1 MLRFVLTAA
10 LLLMAGCSSD
20 DTTDEP
26 QSLVSDF
33 DADVAPV
40 SSGSWYRPD
49 SNSSWQWQ
57 LTGTLNTGYDV
68 DIYDIDL
75 FDTEA
80 STISSLQA
88 QGKKVICYFSGGS
101 YEEWRDDAASFPDDL
116 LGSALDGWAGE
127 RWLDISNGA
136 LMPIM
141 RARLDLAVQKGCD
154 GVEPDN
160 MDGYTNDSGFALS
173 ASNQL
178 AYNKF
183 IANEARSRGLAV
195 VLKND
200 LDQIATLEPYFDI
213 SINEQCHQ
221 YSECDLLL
229 PFIQNDKPV
238 LIAEYD
244 SSYKSLDTSVRDLMC
259 SDSNTQGFKTLI
271 LALDLDDSYR
281 DSCF

>member
-1 MLRFVLTAA
+1 MKILLFTLSLLVLFVG
-10 LLLMAGCSSD
+10 GCGDKSND
-20 DTTDEP
+20 NEAI
-26 QSLVSDF
+26 VSDF
-33 DADVAPV
+33 DADVLPV
-40 SSGSWYRPD
+40 RTGNWYQPD
-49 SNSSWQWQ
+49 SNTSWQWQ
-57 LTGTLNTGYDV
+57 LTGNINTGYDV
-68 DIYDIDL
+68 NLYDVDL
-75 FDTEA
+75 FDTDV
-80 STISSLQA
+80 STIQLLQG

-101 YEEWRDDAASFPDDL
+101 YEEWRSDAAAFSSEL
-116 LGSALDGWAGE
+116 LGDPLDGWAGE
-127 RWLDISNGA
+127 RWLDISNGK

-141 RARLDLAVQKGCD
+141 RSRLDLAVQKGCD

-160 MDGYTNDSGFALS
+160 MDGYTNGTGFALS

-195 VLKND
+195 GLKND
-200 LDQIATLEPYFDI
+200 LDQIVELEPYFDF

-229 PFIQNDKPV
+229 PFIQHNKPV

-244 SSYKSLDTSVRDLMC
+244 SSYKTTDTSVRDLMC
-259 SDSNTQGFKTLI
+259 DASNADDFMTLI
-271 LALDLDDSYR
+271 LALDLDGSYR

>member
-1 MLRFVLTAA
+1 MHHYILILA
-10 LLLMAGCSSD
+10 LLFMAGCSSD
-20 DTTDEP
+20 DTTDEQQP
-26 QSLVSDF
+26 LVSDF
-33 DADVAPV
+33 DADALPV
-40 SSGSWYRPD
+40 ESGNWYKPV

-101 YEEWRDDAASFPDDL
+101 YEEWRDDAASFPDDV

-173 ASNQL
+173 AGNQL

-200 LDQIATLEPYFDI
+200 LDQVATLEPYFDI
-213 SINEQCHQ
+213 SINEQCHE

-244 SSYKSLDTSVRDLMC
+244 SSYKSPDTSVRDLMC
-259 SDSNTQGFKTLI
+259 SDSNAQGFKTLI